1 MRFSAG
7 SVDVSAAINS
17 GKPYESAHITAMDAI
32 EIMRGIAIA
41 SYRRRV
47 ICGPL
52 SDQFDIMAQCLD
64 ATKRPS
70 TVDSPTIGGAI
81 INAMRGCERYGGGAD
96 KEMQND
102 VYQATTIGGA
112 VHPLSPILTLCFAR
126 SLAETDK
133 YPEAITA
140 SLNAAAAASAMSQA
154 ELVGEA
160 MMLAAGCCD
169 AQTLNEFIRPAVLLP
184 RHT

>member
-1 MRFSAG
+1 MILPAAIENIDAALALAIRHRGWLAALDFNAVTRNAASVPDQAAAWAAPSIPALVPTTNRMRFSSG

-17 GKPYESAHITAMDAI
+17 GKPYESAHITAMDGI

-64 ATKRPS
+64 ATKSPAA
-70 TVDSPTIGGAI
+70 VDSPTIGGAL

-102 VYQATTIGGA
+102 AYQASTIA
-112 VHPLSPILTLCFAR
+112 AR
-126 SLAETDK
+126 
-133 YPEAITA
+133 
-140 SLNAAAAASAMSQA
+140 
-154 ELVGEA
+154 
-160 MMLAAGCCD
+160 C
-169 AQTLNEFIRPAVLLP
+169 IRC
-184 RHT
+184 RRS